1 MKKSNQ
7 VENTKKETKV
17 QSQVKSSKVLGK
29 ESGKEL
35 ITKLY
40 EINPYIA
47 FGIFAILTLIFFNA
61 QLGNSFF
68 WEDFTE
74 YVLPHQTYAAK
85 EFAKGYIPFWNNY
98 SFAGMP
104 FLADLQVGFF
114 YPFNRVLNLFLA
126 NDRLPVGAIEFVII
140 IHFLIAQFNFWNLSK
155 SFGANSLSSILG
167 AVTYSFSMLMVCHV
181 IHPMMIYHLA
191 WFPLVLMYFRKAM
204 IGDNFL
210 HNLRYSILSGLIFGF
225 SILSGHPQTMLY
237 ISLFLLF
244 VFLFYFVSGFIN
256 KLPISKTLSMGIFA
270 LIPILVGV
278 GIFAIQL
285 LPSLEL
291 AKESRRNENSMKLAS
306 EGSLQYSQILSIF
319 NPDIYGKVEPNGKEG
334 TNFYLNYKG
343 DYKTHYYWETAF
355 YFGLGGLILGLF
367 YISYSL
373 VFNFSNKSFEVVL
386 LAFLS
391 LFALLYALGSNGFLF
406 GIFYNLP
413 YFGTFRNP
421 TRIMFFMITAFSL
434 AASLGLDKLFDY
446 KSENSKKVFNSI
458 IIAISVPLL
467 FIILIISGTF
477 NSSFDLP
484 TETPEI
490 ASFVSSSATTSMFF
504 ILAFGVILYLSYKR
518 VINHL
523 ISAAV
528 LSLLVF
534 IDLFTFGGGFN
545 ASPSN
550 PLDSYT
556 VDERILSSFT
566 VDLQDKPNE
575 LFRVNS
581 RMYNPSYMALP
592 RNIGLMENIMLQEGY
607 NPLVL
612 DKVHPP
618 VSSLEKVNDLHN
630 VKYEI
635 GIDQTQNAPRFYE
648 NVNRLG
654 FVWFNENY
662 VKLESKEIEKF
673 LKSND
678 NFDFTKVAV
687 LEEDVKFISK
697 LEISDT
703 KSYSKNLEMEL
714 DSLGNILNKEIKAN
728 NLKYNILN
736 YNSEFMEVE
745 ITAEKSGLVVFSEVY
760 YPAIVITNNG
770 NPTKLYRANYSL
782 RAVEVKKGKN
792 LIKMTYKSA
801 KYATG
806 STITIFTL
814 IISMIG
820 LLFTYKEKLLKK

>member
-1 MKKSNQ
+1 MKKNNQ
-7 VENTKKETKV
+7 VDNPKKENKV
-17 QSQVKSSKVLGK
+17 QSKVKTDT
-29 ESGKEL
+29 KEL

-40 EINPYIA
+40 ELNPYIA
-47 FGIFAILTLIFFNA
+47 LGVFSLLTIIFFNA
-61 QLGNSFF
+61 QLGNAYF

-114 YPFNRVLNLFLA
+114 YPLNRVLNLFLA
-126 NDRLPVGAIEFVII
+126 NDKLPVGAIEFVII

-167 AVTYSFSMLMVCHV
+167 AVTYSFSMLMICHV

-191 WFPLVLMYFRKAM
+191 WFPLVLMFFRNAL
-204 IGDNFL
+204 IDENFTK
-210 HNLRYSILSGLIFGF
+210 NLRYSIFSGLIFGF

-237 ISLFLLF
+237 ISLFLFF
-244 VFLFYFVSGFIN
+244 VFLFYFIMGFVN
-256 KLPISKTLSMGIFA
+256 KLPITKTLSMGLFA
-270 LIPILVGV
+270 LIPILIGI

-291 AKESRRNENSMKLAS
+291 AKESKRSENSMKLAS
-306 EGSLQYSQILSIF
+306 EGSLQYSQILSLF

-334 TNFYLNYKG
+334 TNFYLNFKG

-367 YISYSL
+367 YITYSL
-373 VFNFSNKSFEVVL
+373 VFNFSNKSFEVIL
-386 LAFLS
+386 LVFLS
-391 LFALLYALGSNGFLF
+391 IFALFYALGSNGFLF

-421 TRIMFFMITAFSL
+421 TRIMFFMITAFSI
-434 AASLGLDKLFDY
+434 AASLGLDKLFSY
-446 KSENSKKVFNSI
+446 KTEDKQKVLNSFIIVVSI
-458 IIAISVPLL
+458 PLL

-477 NSSFDLP
+477 NSTFEIP
-484 TETPEI
+484 TETAEI
-490 ASFVSSSATTSMFF
+490 ASFVSSSASTSLFF
-504 ILAFGVILYLSYKR
+504 VLAFGVILYLSFKR
-518 VINHL
+518 IINHL
-523 ISAAV
+523 ISATAIT
-528 LSLLVF
+528 LLIF

-566 VDLQDKPNE
+566 VDLQNKPND

-654 FVWFNENY
+654 FAWFNENY
-662 VKLESKEIEKF
+662 VKLDSKEIEKF

-678 NFDFTKVAV
+678 NFDFNTVAV
-687 LEEDVKFISK
+687 LEEDVNFLSK
-697 LEISDT
+697 LEKSDT
-703 KSYSKNLEMEL
+703 QSFTKNLEMEL
-714 DSLGNILNKEIKAN
+714 DSLGNVVNQEQSTN

-736 YNSEFMEVE
+736 YNSEFMEVQ
-745 ITAEKSGLVVFSEVY
+745 INSDKPGLVVFSEVY
-760 YPAIVITNNG
+760 YPAIEVTNNG
-770 NPTKLYRANYSL
+770 NPTKVYRANYSL
-782 RAVEVKKGKN
+782 RAVEVKQGKN
-792 LIKMTYKSA
+792 LIKMSYKSA
-801 KYATG
+801 KYSIG
-806 STITIFTL
+806 STITLFTL
-814 IISMIG
+814 LLSVVG
-820 LLFTYKEKLLKK
+820 LVITYKERFLKSK